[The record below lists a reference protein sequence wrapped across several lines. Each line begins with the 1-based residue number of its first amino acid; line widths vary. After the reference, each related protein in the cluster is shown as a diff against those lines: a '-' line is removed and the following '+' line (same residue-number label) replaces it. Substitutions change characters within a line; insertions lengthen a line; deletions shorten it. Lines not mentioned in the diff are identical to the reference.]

1 MLVRKQDGSVESY
14 IEFPSRIIQNNED
27 NNPDS
32 IRNWV
37 RLHKLDSDI
46 SRIEGKTGDIPP
58 KTEVIYSGSSE
69 ICCELRK
76 RLDAK
81 LSTSQECEIFCI
93 QEHVDEIL
101 ATLKKSS

>member
-1 MLVRKQDGSVESY
+1 MLVRKQDDSVESY
-14 IEFPSRIIQNNED
+14 IKFFFNRRIKQNNED
-27 NNPDS
+27 DNPDS

-37 RLHKLDSDI
+37 PLKKLGSDTPT
-46 SRIEGKTGDIPP
+46 IEGQTGETPP

-69 ICCELRK
+69 VCQELCK
-76 RLDAK
+76 RIDAK

-101 ATLKKSS
+101 ATLKK

>member
-14 IEFPSRIIQNNED
+14 IKFLPEIKHNNED

-37 RLHKLDSDI
+37 PLKKLGSDI

-69 ICCELRK
+69 ICCELGK

-81 LSTSQECEIFCI
+81 FSTSQECEIFCI
-93 QEHVDEIL
+93 QEHVNDIQGI
-101 ATLKKSS
+101 KP